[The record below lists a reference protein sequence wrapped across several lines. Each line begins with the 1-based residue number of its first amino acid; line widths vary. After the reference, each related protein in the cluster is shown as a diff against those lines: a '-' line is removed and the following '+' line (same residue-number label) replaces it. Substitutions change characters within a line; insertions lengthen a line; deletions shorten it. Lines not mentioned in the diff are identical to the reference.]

1 LIVLCS
7 VCFVP
12 RNDDISYKLNVFKQL
27 LSRFILIFR
36 LKKKEQ
42 NPKATHPLIFREIL
56 SVTMILFAIIDILGA
71 IPVIIQVRQRV
82 GHIESEKASIAVLVL
97 MIVFLFVGDELL
109 GIIGLDISSFA
120 IAGSLVIFIIA
131 MEMILGVD
139 FFKEEIPTSASIVPL
154 AFPLI
159 AGAGTMTTLLS
170 LKSQYQTQNIIVGI
184 VINTLFVYLVLKNV
198 KWIEKLLGPV
208 GLAILRKSFGIILL
222 AIAIKLF
229 RSNTHL

>member
-1 LIVLCS
+1 
-7 VCFVP
+7 
-12 RNDDISYKLNVFKQL
+12 L
-27 LSRFILIFR
+27 LLLFIALYQSI
-36 LKKKEQ
+36 
-42 NPKATHPLIFREIL
+42 KATAMHPFIFKEIL

-71 IPVIIQVRQRV
+71 IPVIIQLRQRA
-82 GHIESEKASIAVLVL
+82 GHIESEKASIVVLVL
-97 MIVFLFVGDELL
+97 MVVFLFVFIGDELL
-109 GIIGLDISSFA
+109 AVIGLDVASFA

-131 MEMILGVD
+131 MEMILGIHL
-139 FFKEEIPTSASIVPL
+139 FKPEDDMSSTVSIVPL

-170 LKSQYQTQNIIVGI
+170 LKSQYQTQDILIGI

-198 KWIEKLLGPV
+198 QWLEKLFGKT
-208 GLAILRKSFGIILL
+208 GINILRKAFGIILL

>member
-1 LIVLCS
+1 M
-7 VCFVP
+7 
-12 RNDDISYKLNVFKQL
+12 
-27 LSRFILIFR
+27 
-36 LKKKEQ
+36 
-42 NPKATHPLIFREIL
+42 HPLIFKEIL

-71 IPVIIQVRQRV
+71 IPVIIEMRQRA

-97 MIVFLFVGDELL
+97 MVVFLFIGDKLL
-109 GIIGLDISSFA
+109 DIIGLDVSSFA

-131 MEMILGVD
+131 MEMILGIK
-139 FFKEEIPTSASIVPL
+139 FFNEEIPETVSIVPL

-170 LKSQYQTQNIIVGI
+170 LKSQYQTQDILIGI
-184 VINTLFVYLVLKNV
+184 VLNTLFVYLVLKNV
-198 KWIEKLLGPV
+198 KWLEKLLGKT
-208 GLAILRKSFGIILL
+208 GLNILRKAFGIILL

>member
-1 LIVLCS
+1 MHPI
-7 VCFVP
+7 
-12 RNDDISYKLNVFKQL
+12 
-27 LSRFILIFR
+27 IL
-36 LKKKEQ
+36 KEVV
-42 NPKATHPLIFREIL
+42 

-71 IPVIIQVRQRV
+71 IPVIIQLRQRA

-97 MIVFLFVGDELL
+97 MVVFLFVGDKLL
-109 GIIGLDISSFA
+109 DVIGLDVASFA

-131 MEMILGVD
+131 MEMILGIHL
-139 FFKEEIPTSASIVPL
+139 FKPDEDMPSAVSIVPL

-170 LKSQYQTQNIIVGI
+170 LKSQYQTQDILIGI

-198 KWIEKLLGPV
+198 QWLEKLFGKT
-208 GLAILRKSFGIILL
+208 GINILRKAFGIILL